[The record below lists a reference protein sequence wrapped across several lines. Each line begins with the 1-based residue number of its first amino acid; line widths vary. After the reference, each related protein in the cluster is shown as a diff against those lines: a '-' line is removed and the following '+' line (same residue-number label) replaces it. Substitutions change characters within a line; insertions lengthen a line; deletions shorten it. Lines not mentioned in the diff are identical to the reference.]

1 MLDLTLFEETATNT
15 EAVTEATEVSE
26 TVSASAEDEATE
38 NPDDVSASADN
49 FYRRVKEIKARQ
61 HTAEKEIVSLMA
73 KRFGVAKGDYEG
85 IKAAIDIDIAK
96 SEKSGDISDKLKLW
110 QEREAEV
117 QKLYP
122 GFVLANELQNR
133 DFFNLC
139 YNGVDVMTAYQVL
152 HFDDILMAAMS
163 YAISEMRR
171 ADTLRGNSEN
181 QRARE
186 GALDDS
192 SRKMRQ
198 EKPKLT
204 RKERNELIRRAERG
218 ETVRL

>member
-15 EAVTEATEVSE
+15 EAAAGTTQMADATEDPV
-26 TVSASAEDEATE
+26 AENT
-38 NPDDVSASADN
+38 DDDDFSADE

-73 KRFGVAKGDYEG
+73 KRFGVAKEDYKS
-85 IKAAIDIDIAK
+85 IKAAIDEDIAK
-96 SEKSGDISDKLKLW
+96 SEKSDDISQKLELW
-110 QEREAEV
+110 QKRESEV
-117 QKLYP
+117 QKIYP
-122 GFVLANELQNR
+122 GFVLAKELHNR

-152 HFDDILMAAMS
+152 HFDDIIMAAMS
-163 YAISEMRR
+163 YAISEMKR
-171 ADTLRGNSEN
+171 AGFNDNTLKYA
-181 QRARE
+181 RARE
-186 GALDDS
+186 GVLDDS
-192 SRKMRQ
+192 SGKMRQ

-204 RKERNELIRRAERG
+204 KKERDELIRRAERG